1 MSKPAAP
8 ALGIE
13 PAGRKAVS
21 AALGQVL
28 ADTFALAFKTQAHHW
43 NVTGPDFPQLHALFG
58 EQYEALFDAADE
70 IAERIRALG
79 HPAPGGLGVMARA
92 ASIADPKPGLDAA
105 AMVADLLAGQE
116 AASRGARAAMRLA
129 QQHGDEATADLMIER
144 MDAHDKAA
152 WMLRSILG

>member
-1 MSKPAAP
+1 MNKPAAP

-13 PAGRKAVS
+13 PEGRKAVS

-43 NVTGPDFPQLHALFG
+43 NVTGPDFPQLHEVFG
-58 EQYEALFDAADE
+58 EQYEALFEAADE

-79 HPAPGGLGVMARA
+79 HPAPGGLATMAKT
-92 ASIADPKPGLDAA
+92 ASIADPKPGLDAS
-105 AMVADLLAGQE
+105 AMVAELLAGQE
-116 AASRGARAAMRLA
+116 AASRGCRAAMRLA
-129 QQHGDEATADLMIER
+129 QKHGDEVTADLMIER

-152 WMLRSILG
+152 WMLRSILA